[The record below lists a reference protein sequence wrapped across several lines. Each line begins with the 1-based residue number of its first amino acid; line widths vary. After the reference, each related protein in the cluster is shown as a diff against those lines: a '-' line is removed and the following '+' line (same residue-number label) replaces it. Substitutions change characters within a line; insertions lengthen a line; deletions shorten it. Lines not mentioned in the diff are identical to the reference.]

1 MKHNLTFWKY
11 TTWQN
16 SMFGTRWQIMNAWL
30 FCCHHTPH
38 SDDCVRWVISCTMF
52 SRISSWCSQ
61 GSCSL
66 SKKKSINPLADVI
79 FSSSWHLF
87 NTWKSEF
94 KKKKEQCGLCRSWL
108 FLTFIWQI
116 LTQRWCLIRLDFASL
131 SKQDAFDETLFG
143 ISSANPFL
151 ETHLC
156 GNKEHWT
163 MLTGVTEEMTFQN
176 GCININ
182 PQLKATVMGNSHAK
196 REWWNYGSSFLYCEG
211 KLITASNI

>member
-1 MKHNLTFWKY
+1 MTDHECMTFLL
-11 TTWQN
+11 
-16 SMFGTRWQIMNAWL
+16 S
-30 FCCHHTPH
+30 PH
-38 SDDCVRWVISCTMF
+38 SPQWWLRTVSHFMHNVQSHLLVMF
-52 SRISSWCSQ
+52 AGI
-61 GSCSL
+61 L
-66 SKKKSINPLADVI
+66 FTFKKKSINPLADVI